1 MTSGRSVPGSPSV
14 VDAQVGAD
22 GPAQRL
28 ERLQECCDARL
39 SFRILCGK
47 SVEHADAPHP
57 VGLLRARSERPHCH
71 RAAEKRG

>member
-1 MTSGRSVPGSPSV
+1 V

-57 VGLLRARSERPHCH
+57 LFLLREHRQRPRR
-71 RAAEKRG
+71 RAAKQRDEVAPST